1 MNLPNPGKTTWTTDE
16 LISLTKQ
23 HWQRGEFQKVET
35 ICNDLL
41 RQAQGQEANVFWV
54 VGLISYEIAQPTM
67 AIKYLSES
75 LHREATPEK
84 YRILATV
91 HFDFKQFDLAFSCLR
106 KALELQPAVEEGE
119 KIFLLLLNCREYVQ
133 DFLAWREL
141 GLFYLKAQHH
151 SHYKAFYCFRKS
163 LDIQPDSAGVYS
175 LLVEAA
181 KGNGEFYA
189 HFSNQSVDKEDTQ
202 GLAALYFTALL
213 GTPQHSTVSY
223 HPREPSWAELGGIY
237 FYIQQYEMASH
248 FLRKAITVN
257 PQSVEIFT
265 KLLSCEEQ
273 LNDFDNGNEAV
284 SGYQDAEVANEH
296 HRNTLVIGHVQS
308 VKNLKYHLPKWNFES
323 I

>member
-1 MNLPNPGKTTWTTDE
+1 MNSILLNLEKTTWTTDE

-163 LDIQPDSAGVYS
+163 LDIQPDSAEVYS

-189 HFSNQSVDKEDTQ
+189 HFSSQPVDKEDTQ
-202 GLAALYFTALL
+202 GLADLYFTALL
-213 GTPQHSTVSY
+213 GTPQHPTVSY
-223 HPREPSWAELGGIY
+223 HPQEPSWAELGGIY
-237 FYIQQYEMASH
+237 LYIQRYEIAYYFMGKSTH
-248 FLRKAITVN
+248 RKAKIAN
-257 PQSVEIFT
+257 RQH
-265 KLLSCEEQ
+265 
-273 LNDFDNGNEAV
+273 NETFLCLHA
-284 SGYQDAEVANEH
+284 
-296 HRNTLVIGHVQS
+296 
-308 VKNLKYHLPKWNFES
+308 W
-323 I
+323 